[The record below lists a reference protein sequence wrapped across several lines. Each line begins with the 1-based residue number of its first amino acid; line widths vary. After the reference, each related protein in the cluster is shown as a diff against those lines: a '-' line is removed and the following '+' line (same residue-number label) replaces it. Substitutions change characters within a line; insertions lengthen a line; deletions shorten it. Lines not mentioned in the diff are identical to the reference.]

1 MKKILC
7 LIICLAFGNSTGS
20 MSEERKSID
29 FQQYFK
35 DITKEITD
43 LTDDGILLDSKKFRY
58 LFNHIDGYTKEA
70 LEALSNP
77 AFSDIDKHVVLFAI
91 QGLELADLLSFA
103 KQLQILLENR
113 KISHRIFRKTLFPP
127 YNWNTLLAEHFENQE
142 VRQRLI
148 AIRESTAVAPE
159 VKQDINQLLSGQA
172 LEDIKEAREDEMLPK
187 RSYAEYLKTK

>member
-29 FQQYFK
+29 FQQYVK
-35 DITKEITD
+35 DITKEVTD
-43 LTDDGILLDSKKFRY
+43 LTDDGILLKSKKFRY
-58 LFNHIDGYTKEA
+58 LFNQIHWYTREA
-70 LEALSNP
+70 LEALSSP
-77 AFSDIDKHVVLFAI
+77 TFSNTDKHVVVFAI
-91 QGLELADLLSFA
+91 QGLELEDLLSFA
-103 KQLQILLENR
+103 EQLQKLLENG
-113 KISHRIFRKTLFPP
+113 KVSSRIFRETLFPP